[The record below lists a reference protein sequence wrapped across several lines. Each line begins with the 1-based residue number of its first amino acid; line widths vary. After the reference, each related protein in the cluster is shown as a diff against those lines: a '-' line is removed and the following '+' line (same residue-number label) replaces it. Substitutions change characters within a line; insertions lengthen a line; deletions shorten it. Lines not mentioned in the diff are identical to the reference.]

1 MDKRL
6 MLAVAGS
13 GKTSFIIGKLSLQK
27 RSLIVTYTDAN
38 YENLKRKILTKFD
51 GHWPENITLF
61 TYFQFLYRFCYKP
74 LLSEEI
80 GARGITFCRPERLYA
95 KIGSYDFYFSKK
107 SFFYSNRLSR
117 FLEDYLEEIQNRL
130 TKYFDEFII
139 DEVQDIAGRDFNFLE
154 KLFSTKINML
164 FVGDFNQHT
173 YSTSYD
179 GNVNKNLFKNSKI
192 YESKFISNGFVCDR
206 TLQKSWRCSE
216 NVCSFIR
223 EKLNIPIYSNRS
235 KDELSEVVF
244 ISAEDQIQEIFNDKN
259 IVKLH
264 FKNAALYGSDHRNW
278 GDTKGEDHYLDVCIL
293 LNKTT
298 SAFLKDNNPKDLAL
312 ITRNKLYVAITRAHR
327 NVYFIDE
334 TQITRNL
341 R

>member
-13 GKTSFIIGKLSLQK
+13 GKTSFIINKLSLQK

-51 GHWPENITLF
+51 DHWPENITLF

-74 LLSEEI
+74 LLSDQI
-80 GARGITFCRPERLYA
+80 GAKGITFCTPKNRYA
-95 KIGSYDFYFSKK
+95 RIGQDDFYLSKEG
-107 SFFYSNRLSR
+107 FFYSNRLSK
-117 FLEDYLEEIQNRL
+117 FLEDYLKEIQNRL
-130 TKYFDEFII
+130 VKYFDEFII

-179 GNVNKNLFKNSKI
+179 GSINQNLFKNFQT
-192 YESKFISNGFVCDR
+192 YESKFTSNGFVCDR

-216 NVCSFIR
+216 SVCSFIR
-223 EKLNIPIYSNRS
+223 EKLNIPIYSNRPL
-235 KDELSEVVF
+235 DEFSEVAF
-244 ISAEDQIQEIFNDKN
+244 ISTEDQIQKILNDEN

-264 FKNAALYGSDHRNW
+264 FRNAALYGPNHRNW
-278 GDTKGEDHYLDVCIL
+278 GDTKGEDHYQDVCIL

-298 SAFLKDNNPKDLAL
+298 LAFLKGNCSKDLAL
-312 ITRNKLYVAITRAHR
+312 ITKNKLYVAITRAHR
-327 NVYFIDE
+327 NVYFIDG
-334 TQITRNL
+334 TKNCWTTK
-341 R
+341 